1 MEFSLTV
8 GSCDTRNR
16 ITRKR
21 NHISYQNIYTFSGR
35 ALVMS
40 QNYKI
45 FYEDY
50 KNKLFSYLL
59 KKSGNYDVSCDI
71 MQESFARHFQHY
83 GHDAVIS
90 PALLFTIARNAL
102 TDHFRYRD
110 RFLESNDIIAQSEG
124 DQERSLI
131 TKEETQKIHAAMD
144 KIPEIDQ
151 EILSLAVAGVAYKD
165 IASTMQLTEANVKVR
180 VHRARSKL
188 RQLMNNEVK

>member
-1 MEFSLTV
+1 
-8 GSCDTRNR
+8 
-16 ITRKR
+16 
-21 NHISYQNIYTFSGR
+21 
-35 ALVMS
+35 MS

-131 TKEETQKIHAAMD
+131 SKEETQKIHAAMD
-144 KIPEIDQ
+144 KLPEIDQ
-151 EILSLAVAGVAYKD
+151 EILALAVAGVAYKD